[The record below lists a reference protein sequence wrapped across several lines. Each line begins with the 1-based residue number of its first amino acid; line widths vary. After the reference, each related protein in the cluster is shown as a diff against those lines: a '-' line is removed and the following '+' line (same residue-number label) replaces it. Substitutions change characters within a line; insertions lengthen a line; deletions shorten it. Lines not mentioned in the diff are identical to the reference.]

1 MIAAQLG
8 RRSWS
13 TRCVRV
19 LPSRRRV
26 GGGGIFPLTG
36 DVVGLEI
43 MYYHH
48 KAQRF
53 GKLNEANGPMTYI
66 CSMWA
71 S

>member
-1 MIAAQLG
+1 M
-8 RRSWS
+8 
-13 TRCVRV
+13 CVCFR
-19 LPSRRRV
+19 LED
-26 GGGGIFPLTG
+26 GWGGGIFPLTG